1 MEHLRGIFLSNL
13 KLNYLDENA
22 FPYILVIDQNHSNG
36 AENLF
41 FKRKSYHAIKQLRS
55 INLNIIY
62 MHLLEE
68 RSATREHS
76 QGRMGGDLLVHGLL
90 EW

>member
-1 MEHLRGIFLSNL
+1 M
-13 KLNYLDENA
+13 Y
-22 FPYILVIDQNHSNG
+22 
-36 AENLF
+36 
-41 FKRKSYHAIKQLRS
+41 
-55 INLNIIY
+55 
-62 MHLLEE
+62 LLEE